1 MNESIPEKNAKSS
14 KEFKI
19 LDRRY
24 GKSYVKLLHVT
35 RNKNIHTVKEYE
47 VNMFLTLE
55 TEDDYTVGNN
65 KHVVATDSQKNTV
78 YLLAKQFGIESP
90 EKFALLLV
98 KHFLTKYAGNVIEAT
113 AEVEEAFKWKRMR
126 GDHCHAFSA
135 DSSLTRTCKVTQ
147 KSGEVP
153 QIFVGLK
160 NFRILKS
167 TQSSFVKFVDDEY
180 RTLPCMEDR
189 VFSTVVET
197 EWKYFPSVDM
207 SGKDYD
213 SKFEEIIEHII
224 DWFAGDSKIG
234 IHSPSVQMTMYQ
246 CLTSILSS
254 ILQIDY
260 IYMKMPNKHYFSID
274 LSKFPESVGGA
285 ESNYD
290 VFLPVDKPS
299 GIIEATVGRKDLK
312 KS

>member
-1 MNESIPEKNAKSS
+1 MFDLYFLSSSDTIKYEDQAVLSNLINNTNYNERK
-14 KEFKI
+14 
-19 LDRRY
+19 RY

-246 CLTSILSS
+246 CLTSILS
-254 ILQIDY
+254 
-260 IYMKMPNKHYFSID
+260 K
-274 LSKFPESVGGA
+274 SVGGA

-299 GIIEATVGRKDLK
+299 GIIEATTRC
-312 KS
+312 S